1 MSAGPDIR
9 VGLVEFGTVARSP
22 QPLTSNLK
30 AAIKSTLEMPY
41 AAGATNTTGGYNMA
55 RDMLIAGNKGPDY
68 QHIIVFMTD
77 GETNVGPTP
86 DAAYSKAFHDAGIQV
101 VTVAIGNWQ
110 TFYNTLLIMAREDHN
125 VIPVDSFSRMSSMT
139 EQILERSC
147 ETEKRQ
153 CNGEVVADG
162 LNHYFEC

>member
-1 MSAGPDIR
+1 VLVLDESGSVGEADFDLARKATAKMIGDLMSAGPDIR

-68 QHIIVFMTD
+68 
-77 GETNVGPTP
+77 
-86 DAAYSKAFHDAGIQV
+86 
-101 VTVAIGNWQ
+101 
-110 TFYNTLLIMAREDHN
+110 
-125 VIPVDSFSRMSSMT
+125 
-139 EQILERSC
+139 
-147 ETEKRQ
+147 
-153 CNGEVVADG
+153 
-162 LNHYFEC
+162 